1 MKCKKFFNPI
11 ANILATNDES
21 RRGNKPRNL
30 QDIIILV
37 VVKFQK

>member
-1 MKCKKFFNPI
+1 MQQFFNPI

-21 RRGNKPRNL
+21 KRGDKPRNL
-30 QDIIILV
+30 QEIIILV